1 MSGLIAPEQ
10 RTVTSWRSAWRCRP
24 GGFAAIAPLSGS
36 MVVAAVGRV
45 AAGAGRHAD
54 AVRAGMRALME
65 DLALVVGHDPTALH
79 ERVNAAL
86 TSSGLGRLD
95 AVALLSRPDD
105 RLPASVAGRGDPAP
119 LVVAPDRLTVPVR
132 GSVCLD
138 RRWAVVLGAAD
149 APGVPH
155 TLLSPDEVRHALS
168 LLDPPSPASAT
179 APRTL
184 LALVAT

>member
-1 MSGLIAPEQ
+1 
-10 RTVTSWRSAWRCRP
+10 
-24 GGFAAIAPLSGS
+24 
-36 MVVAAVGRV
+36 MVVAAVGR
-45 AAGAGRHAD
+45 AAVGAGGD
-54 AVRAGMRALME
+54 AEVVRAGMRALME
-65 DLALVVGHDPTALH
+65 DLALVVGHDPTALL

-105 RLPASVAGRGDPAP
+105 RLPAGRGDPAP

>member
-1 MSGLIAPEQ
+1 
-10 RTVTSWRSAWRCRP
+10 
-24 GGFAAIAPLSGS
+24 
-36 MVVAAVGRV
+36 MVVAAVGR
-45 AAGAGRHAD
+45 AAVGAGGD
-54 AVRAGMRALME
+54 AEVVRAGMRALME
-65 DLALVVGHDPTALH
+65 DLALVVGHDPTALL

-105 RLPASVAGRGDPAP
+105 HLPASVAGRGDPAP

>member
-1 MSGLIAPEQ
+1 MPGLIAPEQ

-24 GGFAAIAPLSGS
+24 GGFAAVAPLSGS
-36 MVVAAVGRV
+36 RVVAAVGRV
-45 AAGAGRHAD
+45 AVTSSASTD
-54 AVRAGMRALME
+54 AVRGAMRALME
-65 DLALVVGHDPTALH
+65 DLALVVGHDPAALL
-79 ERVNAAL
+79 ERSNAAM
-86 TSSGLGRLD
+86 SSAGLGQLD

-105 RLPASVAGRGDPAP
+105 HIPASVAGRGDPAP

-132 GSVCLD
+132 GSVGVD
-138 RRWAVVLGAAD
+138 RRWTVVLGAAD

-155 TLLSPDEVRHALS
+155 TLLSPGEVRHALS

-179 APRTL
+179 ASRTL